1 MNMNYRTLALRREG
15 RILHVDFDNAPLN
28 LMTIEMAGELFDL
41 AGQLVFDHETSVV
54 VLGSANPEFFIA
66 HFDLHDMFRAMND
79 PDVPQSKYDD
89 INVIQALTT
98 MWEALPQVTIGLV
111 DGVCRGAGLE
121 FLLATHMR
129 FATPESRFCFPEASG
144 GFLPTGG
151 GTTRLA
157 LQIGPARAREVIL
170 SSRDFD
176 GEEAA
181 AYGIVNRALP
191 ADDICAYVD
200 DLAQRLAARSAGS
213 VAAVN
218 EVFAK
223 VYNSAVD
230 AQFSG
235 FGVEN
240 HAMRTLL
247 AVPEVQEYLHRLA
260 GHQDVE
266 HELDLPATIA
276 AHDGLTAA
284 K

>member
-1 MNMNYRTLALRREG
+1 MTYKTLALRREG

-28 LMTIEMAGELFDL
+28 LMTIEMVGELFDL
-41 AGQLVFDHETSVV
+41 AGRLVFDRETSVV
-54 VLGSANPEFFIA
+54 VFGSANPDFFLA
-66 HFDLHDMFRAMND
+66 HFDLNDLFRSMSD
-79 PDVPQSKYDD
+79 PNVPQSKYDD
-89 INVIQALTT
+89 INVVQALTS
-98 MWEALPQVTIGLV
+98 MWEALPQVTISLV
-111 DGVCRGAGLE
+111 DGVCRGAGLD

-129 FATPESRFCFPEASG
+129 FATPESRLCFPEASG

-176 GEEAA
+176 GDEAA

-191 ADDICAYVD
+191 ADDICGYVD
-200 DLAQRLAARSAGS
+200 DLAQRLAARSTGT

-218 EVFAK
+218 EVFTK

-240 HAMRTLL
+240 NAMRTLL
-247 AVPEVQEYLHRLA
+247 AIPAVQEHLQKLA
-260 GHQDVE
+260 GLQDVE

-276 AHDGLTAA
+276 AQGDLTTA